1 MRHLDITTVCATALL
16 AVSLPAAADTVTD
29 WNRRADGFITESKL
43 GTPPAIRVMALVQT
57 AVHDALAGL
66 PAPAARSPAAID
78 AAVAAA
84 HRATLGKLLPAQQ
97 AAVDAAATA
106 ALAAIVD
113 GPAKAA
119 GVDAGT
125 RAAQAVL
132 AARAADAP
140 GPDQYRPQAAP
151 GTYVPTA
158 MPAASTWAQR
168 TPWLMTHAAQWRPGA
183 PPSLASERWSRD
195 VAEVKALGAKA
206 GGARSAEQTA
216 IARFW
221 EYSLPAIYHGVVRS
235 QADQPGRDTLSNARL
250 FAAVAQA
257 MDDAMVAVFDA
268 KYHHHF
274 WRPVTAIRNGDVDG
288 HPATERDAGWSPL
301 VDTPMH
307 PEYPSAHSV
316 LAAAV
321 GTVLEAEFGAAPAQP
336 LATSSPTAQG
346 ATRRWPRIDDFV
358 REVSD
363 ARIYGGLHFRFS
375 TEAGEALGRQVG
387 RLAVDRVWRGGAS
400 VHADTGTAP
409 R

>member
-1 MRHLDITTVCATALL
+1 MQRLHVNTTFATVLL
-16 AVSLPAAADTVTD
+16 AVGLPAAADAVTD

-43 GTPPAIRVMALVQT
+43 GTPPAIRVMAVVQT
-57 AVHDALAGL
+57 AVHDAVARL

-78 AAVAAA
+78 AAVATA
-84 HRATLGKLLPAQQ
+84 HRVTLGRLLPAQQ
-97 AAVDAAATA
+97 PAVESAVTA
-106 ALAAIVD
+106 ALAAIAD

-140 GPDQYRPQAAP
+140 GPDRYRPQAAP
-151 GTYVPTA
+151 GVYVPT
-158 MPAASTWAQR
+158 MLPAAATWAQR
-168 TPWLMTHAAQWRPGA
+168 TPWLMTHAAQFRPAA
-183 PPSLASERWSRD
+183 PPALASDQWARD

-206 GGARSAEQTA
+206 GGQRSAEQTA

-235 QADQPGRDTLSNARL
+235 QAEQPARDALANARL

-257 MDDAMVAVFDA
+257 IDDAMVAVFDA
-268 KYHHHF
+268 KYHHHS

-307 PEYPSAHSV
+307 PEYPGAHSI

-346 ATRRWPRIDDFV
+346 ATRRWTRVDDFV

-363 ARIYGGLHFRFS
+363 ARIYGGMHFRFS
-375 TEAGEALGRQVG
+375 TAAGEAMGRQIG
-387 RLAVDRVWRGGAS
+387 RLAVERVLHAAPS
-400 VHADTGTAP
+400 MHADATAP